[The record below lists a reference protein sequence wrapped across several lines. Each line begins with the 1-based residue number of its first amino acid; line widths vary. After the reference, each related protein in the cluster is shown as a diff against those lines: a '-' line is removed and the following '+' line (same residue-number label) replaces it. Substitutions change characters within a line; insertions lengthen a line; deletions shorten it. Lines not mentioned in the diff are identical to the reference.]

1 MKPKVIVVTGANK
14 GIGFEIA
21 RQLAKNGHQVILT
34 ARDAN
39 KGKQAN
45 EKLAGQGWKTRFIQL
60 DITKSADIQNLR
72 DCIQEH
78 FGHLDVLIN
87 NAGIL
92 QGDEDSVHVSKDAV
106 QKHLDTNF
114 LGPLLLSQQLI
125 PLLKKSDDGR
135 IINFSTS
142 MARLTAPGPGT
153 AAYRFSKVAMNG
165 LTAMMAADLA
175 DSNIKVNSMDPG
187 WVMTDMG
194 GAGANRSVAEGAD
207 TAVWLATAPEIP
219 TGKFFRDRKEL
230 DW

>member
-21 RQLAKNGHQVILT
+21 WQLAKTGHEIILT
-34 ARDAN
+34 ARDPN

-45 EKLAGQGWKTRFIQL
+45 EKLASQGWKTIFIQL
-60 DITKSADIQNLR
+60 DVTKSADIQNLR
-72 DCIQEH
+72 DCIEEH

-87 NAGIL
+87 NAAIL
-92 QGDEDSVHVSKDAV
+92 HGDEDSIHVSKDTV

-114 LGPLLLSQQLI
+114 LGPLMLSQQLI
-125 PLLKKSDDGR
+125 PLLRKSEEGR

-142 MARLTAPGPGT
+142 MARLSAPGRGT

-175 DSNIKVNSMDPG
+175 GSNIKVNCMDPG
-187 WVMTDMG
+187 WVKTDMG

-207 TAVWLATAPEIP
+207 TAIWLATEPNIP
-219 TGKFFRDRKEL
+219 SGKFFRDRKEL
-230 DW
+230 EW

>member
-21 RQLAKNGHQVILT
+21 WQLAKDGHEVILT

-45 EKLAGQGWKTRFIQL
+45 EKLASQGWKTIFIQL
-60 DITKSADIQNLR
+60 DVTRSADIQNLR
-72 DCIQEH
+72 DCIEEH
-78 FGHLDVLIN
+78 FGRLDVLIN
-87 NAGIL
+87 NAAIL
-92 QGDEDSVHVSKDAV
+92 HGDEDSIHVSKDTV
-106 QKHLDTNF
+106 QRHLDTNF
-114 LGPLLLSQQLI
+114 LGPLMLSQQLI
-125 PLLKKSDDGR
+125 PLLRKSEEGR

-142 MARLTAPGPGT
+142 MARLSAPGPGT

-175 DSNIKVNSMDPG
+175 DSNIKVNCMDPG
-187 WVMTDMG
+187 WVKTDMG
-194 GAGANRSVAEGAD
+194 GTGANRSVAQGAD
-207 TAVWLATAPEIP
+207 TAIWLATEPNIP
-219 TGKFFRDRKEL
+219 SGKFFRDRKEL